1 MKSANERLRRSAEF
15 LRGMI
20 DTVREPL
27 LVLDAELRVIAINK
41 SFQSTFKV
49 SPDQTV
55 NQPLFKLGNG
65 QWNIPQLRELL
76 EEVLSKRQPVADF
89 EVEHDFENLGC
100 RKMLLNAQT
109 LFQTNDRQPM
119 ILLAIE
125 DITERK
131 LAEAALIKSEKLAAA
146 GRLAATLAHEINNPL
161 QAVTNLMTLL
171 QGSAKLDEQDRVY
184 ATMVVE
190 ELDRV
195 TELTRQSLSFF
206 RESAAP
212 KAVDIEEVL
221 EGVLNLY
228 SKRIEAKGIT
238 VRKQYLTS
246 ETISSY
252 PGEIRQVFATLLV
265 NAMEATKT
273 GGTIAIRVRGSSHG
287 SKPAMQGVRIVIVD
301 SGVGIPAHEEVR
313 IFEPF
318 FTTKGEQGIGLGL
331 WVAQGIVSR
340 LGGSIR
346 MRSSVRPGKSGTYFS
361 IFLPS
366 RMPNEV

>member
-1 MKSANERLRRSAEF
+1 
-15 LRGMI
+15 
-20 DTVREPL
+20 
-27 LVLDAELRVIAINK
+27 
-41 SFQSTFKV
+41 
-49 SPDQTV
+49 
-55 NQPLFKLGNG
+55 
-65 QWNIPQLRELL
+65 
-76 EEVLSKRQPVADF
+76 
-89 EVEHDFENLGC
+89 
-100 RKMLLNAQT
+100 
-109 LFQTNDRQPM
+109 
-119 ILLAIE
+119 
-125 DITERK
+125 
-131 LAEAALIKSEKLAAA
+131 AAA

-228 SKRIEAKGIT
+228 GKRIEAKGIT

-246 ETISSY
+246 ETINSY

-273 GGTIAIRVRGSSHG
+273 GGTIAIRIRGSSHG
-287 SKPAMQGVRIVIVD
+287 NKPAMQGVRIVIVD

-366 RMPNEV
+366 QMPNEV